1 MANTPDKKR
10 AIRKKLEEAHFASRM
25 KCPYCGNDLEFF
37 EISEE
42 AIVVTHY
49 IQNPDGTFSIE
60 DTSIQSVGGSRLFC
74 GACEEDLSELH
85 QRFSEMIF

>member
-1 MANTPDKKR
+1 MANIPGKKR
-10 AIRKKLEEAHFASRM
+10 VLRKKLEEAHFASRM

-74 GACEEDLSELH
+74 GACEEDLSDLQ